1 MTLYLLIDFGGRR
14 NRSKLF
20 MLTLGRVLQNN
31 ASKSYSKPEFLIATS
46 LISLALSLMLS
57 QITFAN
63 NQQPT
68 NLKTSIKLDLK
79 QSMPVIW
86 EVKKYEIKLT
96 ASEYEVKKAGEK
108 AIAIK
113 QERTEILA
121 RSTEGRA
128 ESVSFD
134 QKRALVK
141 TTAEKYGIDWKIL
154 EAVWQIESG
163 KSWDTSKKSYAGAT
177 GPMQFM
183 PGTFRAYA
191 KDGDGDG
198 QAVVSD
204 ANDALAS
211 AANML
216 SQNGLSEGDTNRAL
230 LNYNHS
236 MAYVNKVKGIANSIA
251 E

>member
-1 MTLYLLIDFGGRR
+1 
-14 NRSKLF
+14 
-20 MLTLGRVLQNN
+20 MLTMGRVLQNN
-31 ASKSYSKPEFLIATS
+31 ASKSYSKPEFLIITS
-46 LISLALSLMLS
+46 LISLAFSLVLS
-57 QITFAN
+57 QIAFAN
-63 NQQPT
+63 NQPPMD
-68 NLKTSIKLDLK
+68 LKTSIKLDLK
-79 QSMPVIW
+79 QAIPVIL
-86 EVKKYEIKLT
+86 EAKKYEIKLT
-96 ASEYEVKKAGEK
+96 ASEYEVRKANER
-108 AIAIK
+108 AIAKK
-113 QERTEILA
+113 QERKEILA
-121 RSTEGRA
+121 RSTESRA

-134 QKRALVK
+134 QKRALAK

-154 EAVWQIESG
+154 EAVWQVESG

-198 QAVVSD
+198 QAVISG

-216 SQNGLSEGDTNRAL
+216 SQNGLSEGNTDKAL
-230 LNYNHS
+230 FNYNHS
-236 MAYVNKVKGIANSIA
+236 LAYVNKVKGIANSIA